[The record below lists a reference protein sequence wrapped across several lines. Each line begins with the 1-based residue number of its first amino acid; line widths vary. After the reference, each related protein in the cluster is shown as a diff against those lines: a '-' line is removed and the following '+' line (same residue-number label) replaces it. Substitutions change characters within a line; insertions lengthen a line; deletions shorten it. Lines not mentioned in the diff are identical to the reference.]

1 VFFSLNG
8 GVTWTGSSI
17 PGTVMIRPIF
27 KTSGNYDLAVEDLEQ
42 FSDWL
47 VYPNPAT
54 SIVHLQFDDPSK
66 YSGAIVRSVSGQ
78 VIAELSASEM
88 EFDMSNLPA
97 GMYFV
102 EALNNPKV
110 VKVIRQ

>member
-1 VFFSLNG
+1 
-8 GVTWTGSSI
+8 
-17 PGTVMIRPIF
+17 
-27 KTSGNYDLAVEDLEQ
+27 
-42 FSDWL
+42 
-47 VYPNPAT
+47 
-54 SIVHLQFDDPSK
+54 
-66 YSGAIVRSVSGQ
+66 
-78 VIAELSASEM
+78 M